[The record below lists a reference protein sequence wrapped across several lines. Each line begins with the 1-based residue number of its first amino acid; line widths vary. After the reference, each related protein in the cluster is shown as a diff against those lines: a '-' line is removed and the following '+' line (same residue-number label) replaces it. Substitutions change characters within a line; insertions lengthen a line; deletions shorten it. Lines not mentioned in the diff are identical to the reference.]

1 MKIVFLLCTM
11 LAIGFGNGAYTEA
24 SSKEISTLTSMLS
37 NEDKEAKKNAVREL
51 GNLEDPAALEALNN
65 LWSTE
70 TDEEVTFMIEIA
82 LNRIKLLDGNSTVR
96 KSAANVLG
104 NKGEVNFA
112 LDTFDVQGASL
123 FGSIMLGE
131 QDSIN
136 ILSSLNKALVIEKDR
151 KVKSVITEAIQKIK
165 LLNKDQLIRKEAAE
179 FLGEL
184 CNPDTIMYL
193 GRALEK
199 EKDAEVKSALEKTIS
214 KIEKKQQ
221 VATIIQQLFNGVSVS
236 SIYLLIA
243 IGLAITFGVMG
254 VINMAH
260 GEFMMLGCYVSYM
273 LHLCFRNYFSESIFG
288 LYFILAL
295 PVSFIVTGLFGM
307 FLEGTVIRLLYG
319 RPLDTLLATWGV
331 SLILQQLVRQIFGAN
346 NVDVASPVWLT
357 GGIPVVAGLQLPYK
371 RIFIIGFTAAIVAG
385 IYLLLL
391 RTRLGLKIRAVMQN
405 RTMSDCMGI
414 PVRKIDAFTFALGS
428 GLAGVA
434 GGNISLLGA
443 VGPSTG
449 QNYIVD
455 CFMVVVLGG
464 VGKIVGSIAGAFG
477 MGETNSIFEFFTTAS
492 MGKVIVFLL
501 VIVFLRF
508 RPTGFSPAKGRN

>member
-1 MKIVFLLCTM
+1 MKIVIVLCLL
-11 LAIGFGNGAYTEA
+11 LAVGFGNVAYSEA
-24 SSKEISTLTSMLS
+24 PSKEVDRLISMLS
-37 NEDKEAKKNAVREL
+37 DQDKEVKKNAVREL
-51 GNLEDPAALEALNN
+51 GNLEDQKALEALNN

-70 TDEEVTFMIEIA
+70 SDEEVNYLIEIA
-82 LNRIKLLDGNSTVR
+82 LNRIKLLDSNTAVR
-96 KSAANVLG
+96 KSAAEVLG

-112 LDTFDVQGASL
+112 LDTFDVEGASL
-123 FGSIMLGE
+123 FGRIMLGE
-131 QDSIN
+131 QDSAD
-136 ILSSLNKALVIEKDR
+136 ILSSLSKALAMEKDE
-151 KVKSVITEAIQKIK
+151 KVKVLIVEAIQKIK
-165 LLNKDQLIRKEAAE
+165 LLDKDQIVRKEAAE

-184 CNPDTIMYL
+184 CNPDAIMYL
-193 GRALEK
+193 GRAQEK
-199 EKDAEVKSALEKTIS
+199 EKDEEVKNALKKTIS

-221 VATIIQQLFNGVSVS
+221 TATVIQQLFNGVSVS

-260 GEFMMLGCYVSYM
+260 GEFMMLGCYVSYVIQ
-273 LHLCFRNYFSESIFG
+273 LCFKNYFSEGVFG
-288 LYFILAL
+288 LYFLVAL
-295 PVSFIVTGLFGM
+295 PVSFIVTALFGLL
-307 FLEGTVIRLLYG
+307 LEGTVIRLLYG
-319 RPLDTLLATWGV
+319 RALDTLLATWGV
-331 SLILQQLVRQIFGAN
+331 SLMLQQLVRQIFGAN

-357 GGIPVVAGLQLPYK
+357 GGIPVMAGLQLPYK
-371 RIFIIGFTAAIVAG
+371 RVFIIGFTALVVAAI
-385 IYLLLL
+385 YFLLL

-405 RTMSDCMGI
+405 RTMSDCLGI

-428 GLAGVA
+428 GLAGIA
-434 GGNISLLGA
+434 GCNISLLGS

-501 VIVFLRF
+501 VIIFLRF
-508 RPTGFSPAKGRN
+508 KPTGFSASRGRN

>member
-1 MKIVFLLCTM
+1 MKTVILLCAM
-11 LAIGFGNGAYTEA
+11 LAIGIGNVADAEA
-24 SSKEISTLTSMLS
+24 LSKESTALISLLS
-37 NEDKEAKKNAVREL
+37 DVDKEVKKNAIREL
-51 GNLEDPAALEALNN
+51 GNLEDPAALDALSN

-70 TDEEVTFMIEIA
+70 ADEEVTFMLEIA
-82 LNRIKLLDGNSTVR
+82 INRIKLLDDNSAVR
-96 KSAANVLG
+96 KSAAKVLG

-131 QDSIN
+131 QDSKN
-136 ILSSLNKALVIEKDR
+136 ILASLNKAMNKENDKN
-151 KVKSVITEAIQKIK
+151 VKSVITEAIQKIN
-165 LLNKDQLIRKEAAE
+165 LLDKDSLVRTEAAE
-179 FLGEL
+179 FMGKL

-199 EKDAEVKSALEKTIS
+199 EKDDGVKSVLEKTIS

-260 GEFMMLGCYVSYM
+260 GEFMMLGCYISYL
-273 LHLCFRNYFSESIFG
+273 LHLCFRNYFSESVFG

-295 PVSFIVTGLFGM
+295 PVSFIVTGFFGM

-346 NVDVASPVWLT
+346 NVDVASPEWLT

-371 RIFIIGFTAAIVAG
+371 RVFIIGFTAAIVGG
-385 IYLLLL
+385 IYFLLL

-434 GGNISLLGA
+434 GCNISLLGS

-492 MGKVIVFLL
+492 MGKVLVFLL
-501 VIVFLRF
+501 IIVFLRF
-508 RPTGFSPAKGRN
+508 RPTGFAPTKGRN